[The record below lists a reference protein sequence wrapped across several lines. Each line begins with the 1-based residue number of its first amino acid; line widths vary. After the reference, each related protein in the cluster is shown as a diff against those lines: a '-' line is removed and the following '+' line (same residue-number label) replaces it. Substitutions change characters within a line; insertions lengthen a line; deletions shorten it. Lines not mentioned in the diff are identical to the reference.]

1 MPEIYTPEEDSY
13 LLSKVLKENIPR
25 LINKE
30 KSLKILEIGSGSG
43 IQIQTLLNLGI
54 EKEKIFS
61 ADINH
66 EAVIHCQKLGFNC
79 IESNLFEKINDK
91 YDIIIFNPPYLPED
105 KKEPK
110 DSKLATTGGKEG
122 SEIINEFLKQAKEH
136 LNQNGKIFLLIS
148 SLTRQINWLDYNKKI
163 IDTKKMFFEELYVLE
178 LTI

>member
-105 KKEPK
+105 KK
-110 DSKLATTGGKEG
+110 
-122 SEIINEFLKQAKEH
+122 QAKDH
-136 LNQNGKIFLLIS
+136 LNKDGKIFLLIS

>member
-30 KSLKILEIGSGSG
+30 KSLKILEIGPGSG

-79 IESNLFEKINDK
+79 IESNLFEK
-91 YDIIIFNPPYLPED
+91 

-122 SEIINEFLKQAKEH
+122 SEIINEFLKQAKDH
-136 LNQNGKIFLLIS
+136 LNKDGKIFLLIS